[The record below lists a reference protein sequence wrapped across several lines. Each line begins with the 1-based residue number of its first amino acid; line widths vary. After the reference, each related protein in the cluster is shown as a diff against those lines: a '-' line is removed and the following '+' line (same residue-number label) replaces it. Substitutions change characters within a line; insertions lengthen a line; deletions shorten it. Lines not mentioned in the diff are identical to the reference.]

1 MLLPLPDVALIVAL
15 TAAVAL
21 GATGLGLLVLRLGR
35 GWTLAG
41 QLRVVVL
48 ALVASMVG
56 GTVVVA
62 RAMFLSTHD
71 LAVTLWVAGVS
82 GLVALLAASLLGR
95 SFMRAA
101 RRLLESARAVGTG
114 ATVAA
119 EASRTTELADLAREL
134 AATSER
140 LAEARA
146 EVQRV
151 EASRRELV
159 AWVSHDLRTPLASVR
174 AMAEALEDGLVD
186 DPDRYHRGIRTQV
199 DRLTSLVDDL
209 FELSRLQAGQLPLQS
224 APTAVYD
231 LISDVVADVAPRAE
245 ERGVSVVVR
254 GDLDRTLVVDH
265 RQLTRALE
273 NLLSN
278 ALRFSP
284 RGAEVELSVR
294 DRPAVLEIAVTDRG
308 GGIAPDDLVRVFEA
322 GWRGDEA
329 RSSTPGS
336 GEPGSGDPGGAG
348 LGLAIVRS
356 IVEAHAGSVT
366 AHNVEGGSR
375 FVLALPYASPER
387 AP

>member
-1 MLLPLPDVALIVAL
+1 MLLPLPDVALVVAL

-21 GATGLGLLVLRLGR
+21 AATGLGLLVLRLGR
-35 GWTLAG
+35 GWSLAG
-41 QLRVVVL
+41 QLHVVVL
-48 ALVASMVG
+48 ALVASVVG

-62 RAMFLSTHD
+62 RAMFLSAHD

-82 GLVALLAASLLGR
+82 GLVALLAAGLLGR

-101 RRLLESARAVGTG
+101 HRLLASARAVGSG
-114 ATVAA
+114 ATVTV
-119 EASRTTELADLAREL
+119 EASRTSELDALAREL

-140 LAEARA
+140 LAQART

-151 EASRRELV
+151 ETSRRELV

-199 DRLTSLVDDL
+199 DRLSGLVDDL
-209 FELSRLQAGQLPLQS
+209 FELSRLQAGQLPLQLG
-224 APTAVYD
+224 PTSVYD
-231 LISDVVADVAPRAE
+231 LISDVVADVAPRAD

-284 RGAEVELSVR
+284 RGSEVGLSVR
-294 DRPAVLEIAVTDRG
+294 DRPTTTEIAVTDQG
-308 GGIAPDDLVRVFEA
+308 PGIAADDLARVFEA
-322 GWRGDEA
+322 GWRADAA
-329 RSSTPGS
+329 RSAAGPDQQG
-336 GEPGSGDPGGAG
+336 GDPGGAG

-356 IVEAHAGSVT
+356 IVEAHGGSVT
-366 AHNVEGGSR
+366 AHGTTSGTR
-375 FVLALPYASPER
+375 FVLALPEPGPGI

>member
-1 MLLPLPDVALIVAL
+1 MVLPAADVALIVAL

-21 GATGLGLLVLRLGR
+21 AATGLGLLVLRLGR
-35 GWTLAG
+35 GWSLSG

-48 ALVASMVG
+48 ALVASVVG

-62 RAMFLSTHD
+62 RAMFLSAHD

-82 GLVALLAASLLGR
+82 GLVALLAAGLLGR
-95 SFMRAA
+95 SFMRTT
-101 RRLLESARAVGTG
+101 RRLLASARAVGTG

-119 EASRTTELADLAREL
+119 ETSRTTELDALAREL

-140 LAEARA
+140 LAQARA
-146 EVQRV
+146 EVERV

-174 AMAEALEDGLVD
+174 AMAEALGDGLVD

-199 DRLTSLVDDL
+199 DRLSTLVDDL
-209 FELSRLQAGQLPLQS
+209 FELSRLQAGQLPLQT
-224 APTAVYD
+224 APVSVYD
-231 LISDVVADVAPRAE
+231 LTSDVVADVTARAA
-245 ERGVSVVVR
+245 EREVSVVVR

-284 RGAEVELSVR
+284 RGSEVELRVR
-294 DRPAVLEIAVTDRG
+294 DRPDALEIAVTDQG
-308 GGIAPDDLVRVFEA
+308 GGIAPEDRARVFEA
-322 GWRGDEA
+322 GWRGDPA
-329 RSSTPGS
+329 RSVAAGS
-336 GEPGSGDPGGAG
+336 AEPGGAG

-356 IVEAHAGSVT
+356 IVEAHAGTV
-366 AHNVEGGSR
+366 AVEDVEGGSS
-375 FVLALPYASPER
+375 FVLVLPHPGSQP